1 MAEIIQDEGGKKKK
15 GKRRAKKHSIHI
27 DMTPMVD
34 LVCLLLTF
42 FMLTTAFSKP
52 KAMEIVL
59 PEKEQKKEKKP
70 DDKEAQI
77 PKWRAVNIILD
88 ENDKIYYYTG
98 LLQKPPFPEL
108 IETNFSK
115 DGIRKYLLFRN
126 RSLYKLVD
134 SVNTEALKS
143 KKPIPPDTLAKK
155 IRDLKKSDKVGPI
168 VLIKATD
175 KVKYNNIVDIID
187 EMAICNIARYA
198 IVDIDPQELKMLEQ
212 LKSGKANVEKKEK
225 K

>member
-1 MAEIIQDEGGKKKK
+1 MAEIIQDEGGGRKK
-15 GKRRAKKHSIHI
+15 GKRRPKKHSTHI

-34 LVCLLLTF
+34 LMTLLLTF

-59 PEKEQKKEKKP
+59 PEKDQKENKKE
-70 DDKEAQI
+70 DKENQI

-98 LLQKPPFPEL
+98 LVEKPPYPEL
-108 IETNFSK
+108 IETDFSK
-115 DGIRKYLLFRN
+115 DGIRKYLLKRN
-126 RSLYKLVD
+126 RTLYEKIDSLNVA
-134 SVNTEALKS
+134 ALKS
-143 KKPIPPDTLAKK
+143 RKPIPPDTLAKQ
-155 IRDLKKSDKVGPI
+155 IRELKKADKVGPI

-175 KVKYNNIVDIID
+175 KVKYRNMVDIID

-198 IVDIDPQELKMLEQ
+198 IVDINPQELKMLEEYKK
-212 LKSGKANVEKKEK
+212 KSSVTANK
-225 K
+225 

>member
-1 MAEIIQDEGGKKKK
+1 MAEIVQEEGGGKKK
-15 GKRRAKKHSIHI
+15 GKRRAKKHSTHI

-34 LVCLLLTF
+34 LMTLLLTF

-59 PEKEQKKEKKP
+59 PEKDKKEDKKE
-70 DDKEAQI
+70 DKENQI

-88 ENDKIYYYTG
+88 ENDKVYYYTG
-98 LLQKPPFPEL
+98 LIDKPPYPEL
-108 IETNFSK
+108 IETDFSK
-115 DGIRKYLLFRN
+115 DGIRKYLLKRN
-126 RSLYKLVD
+126 KTLFEKID
-134 SVNTEALKS
+134 SVNTEALRS
-143 KKPIPPDTLAKK
+143 KKPIPPDTLAKQ
-155 IRDLKKSDKVGPI
+155 IRELKKADRVGPI

-175 KVKYNNIVDIID
+175 KVKYKNMVDIID

-198 IVDIDPQELKMLEQ
+198 IVDINPQELKMLE
-212 LKSGKANVEKKEK
+212 AYKKGTTTDK